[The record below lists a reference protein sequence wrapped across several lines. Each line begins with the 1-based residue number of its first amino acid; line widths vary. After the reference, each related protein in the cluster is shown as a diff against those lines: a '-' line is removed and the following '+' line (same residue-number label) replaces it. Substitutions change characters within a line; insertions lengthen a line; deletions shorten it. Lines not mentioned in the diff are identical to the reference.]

1 MLNRTAVPVLAV
13 LLTCSSTAIGQ
24 GIPSIPGGTSL
35 MKGLPNL
42 SSISPGNAAGV
53 LSYCMKNK
61 VLSGGSPTNALSGLM
76 KKPGVASS
84 SGYAT
89 GQAGNIVTGQGQ
101 ILPEPGSQPNEIAGM
116 QRRPET
122 GAEAALGSWPRRH
135 TSGSNQLEA
144 LAANGRN
151 RPDLAFG
158 VVSIRGVDRAPM

>member
-101 ILPEPGSQPNEIAGM
+101 KFSLNQVPSQMKSQACNAVLK
-116 QRRPET
+116 Q
-122 GAEAALGSWPRRH
+122 
-135 TSGSNQLEA
+135 
-144 LAANGRN
+144 
-151 RPDLAFG
+151 
-158 VVSIRGVDRAPM
+158 APKLL